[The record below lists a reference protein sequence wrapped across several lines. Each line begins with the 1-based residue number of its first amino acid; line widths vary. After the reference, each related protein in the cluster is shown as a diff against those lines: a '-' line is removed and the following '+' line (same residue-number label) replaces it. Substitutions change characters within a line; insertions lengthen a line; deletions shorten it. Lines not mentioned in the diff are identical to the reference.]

1 MTDILINILT
11 QTVQFIAVVYAVGF
25 IIYLL
30 NKLFYRIVDGNK
42 AVCYATGFI
51 GTPVHELSHA
61 LMCVVFCHRIKEIK
75 LFKVDEKSGTLGY
88 VRHSYNP
95 RNLYQAAGNYFIG
108 VAPIIVGTVILYFS
122 MRFLL
127 PDDTYLRISGRMA
140 ALAGA
145 SGNAWAAFSGVF
157 TTMGLMVADVFG
169 AITSGFK
176 WWIFILIVFFIALHM
191 NLSGADIKGSLRGLP
206 IVVLFIV
213 IINFAL
219 GFIKPVYGG
228 FTAFM
233 VSAGGYLTGMLLL
246 SVIFSAICLLFG
258 LVIRGIMEL
267 FRHLH
272 R

>member
-25 IIYLL
+25 VIYLL
-30 NKLFYRIVDGNK
+30 NRLFYRIVDGNK

-61 LMCVVFCHRIKEIK
+61 LMCVVFCHRINEVK
-75 LFKVDEKSGTLGY
+75 LFNVDEESGTLGY

-108 VAPIIVGTVILYFS
+108 VAPIIVGAVILYFA

-127 PDDTYLRISGRMA
+127 PDTYLLISGRLA

-169 AITSGFK
+169 AITSGYM

-213 IINFAL
+213 IINLAL
-219 GFIKPVYGG
+219 GFINPVYGG

-233 VSAGGYLTGMLLL
+233 GAAGGYLTGMLLL

-267 FRHLH
+267 FR
-272 R
+272 RFRR